1 LINEFQIEE
10 VDGKYRKRL
19 PYLNDWINTLKENER
34 KAITLKFQ
42 DKTLQ
47 ECGDV
52 LGVTRERVRQIIS
65 KALNKK
71 PILRE
76 DDFSYWFKKYNLSFE
91 FCTYVF
97 NMSIQ
102 SYSYLDTVYKKGVSN
117 V

>member
-1 LINEFQIEE
+1 MNEVPAWSIEYNLVEKALNKLINEFQIEE

-19 PYLNDWINTLKENER
+19 PYSNDWINTLKENER

-65 KALNKK
+65 KVLNKK

-76 DDFSYWFKKYNLSFE
+76 DHFLIL
-91 FCTYVF
+91 V
-97 NMSIQ
+97 
-102 SYSYLDTVYKKGVSN
+102 
-117 V
+117 